1 MLLWL
6 ICCVFV
12 IVNKFKLIIY
22 FVSKLF
28 LDMFWKVNNFLKFYI
43 IIEIVFICKN
53 VNELI
58 IYLKNEI

>member
-28 LDMFWKVNNFLKFYI
+28 LDMFWKVNNFLEFYI